1 MNKEPRAMNVLI
13 VVLVVLSLCLAPSVR
28 VAAQA
33 DHAEVGEVVAARGD
47 EVLQRAGA
55 TQLQMLAVGQI
66 LKSGDTIKT
75 GPYGGAAVLFN
86 DDTQVRIHR
95 NSTFKVESVRGGDG
109 VEESRFALISGAAW
123 SRAKA
128 LFRTV
133 TAGVQRGRRPIVSV
147 RTPSATL
154 GIRGTDWHVS
164 VDAAGRTTAT
174 VLSGEVEL
182 GNELGA
188 VSLTRGEVGT
198 AEHGQ
203 APAKR
208 AIVDLRDRPLI
219 VLQTGPEWLEMLRV
233 GGGDT
238 GGDDTLTK
246 AEQALD
252 SGDYAAADNL
262 LKGDVASPRAALV
275 TARVALHGR
284 DYARAEQALAVA
296 ATDSDARR
304 VALAKLTAVGVLVE
318 QHRFGEADA
327 AMAAL
332 ATSAGDLPD
341 TQLVRAWLSSF
352 AGDHATAIEV
362 ARAAAARFSG
372 DARFETLLAHLY
384 FLTDARD
391 DMQAAVGRALAL
403 DAKDHLAWY
412 EQGLYHQ
419 YSEPDAARA
428 LAAYTRSLEL
438 RPGFAPAYEKRGLV
452 NNDIGDYRAAV
463 RDLKAALA
471 ADPGSASAH
480 ANYGLVAAYLG
491 RLDEARSHLEQA
503 QTLNADEAYAG
514 LGLAYLDL
522 LGGAPSKAVDKTLKA
537 LVANPELPGIDWFL
551 AAATYQSGDYARTRQ
566 ALDTARQR
574 DPDDPIPDLIGSVT
588 AVDHF
593 EAGEAIREARRG
605 FEKTLRAKSF
615 AVDTLANARGGSATL
630 GQAYSNL
637 GLDEWGGYY
646 SMLAFDPYEAGG
658 YFYLSQANQFA
669 SERARLG
676 ANLQGLLLD
685 PTAVS
690 FPTRYYEP
698 FRQERHD
705 VTLAGT
711 LGYNDGGFIHSGGG
725 SVQGLLRRPDPIAY
739 YIAGSHEHDDGNR
752 DDNASGH
759 QSLQVQLGSSL
770 LDQSH
775 NLLFNLSAQHF
786 NQQLPGTASDGD
798 PDDAQMNQFLFAD
811 LGYQYRVNYHNRIMA
826 RVAGGYETSR
836 FSNGSPFGRGLGSRD
851 YSLLRTFGRDTTRG
865 LYGQG
870 LFDVTDLAVATINQ
884 PPSFPVLFTGP
895 LSDALCGVLFNVDC
909 PATPDNLAAAIDDD
923 ATLNDT
929 TNASK
934 LLFQL
939 RQMFDAGPLE
949 LTYGAGYGR
958 FDEHTVLNAITPR
971 LFGIANLFGV
981 GVDVPAC
988 PDIGVANPVG
998 QCAFVWTDAVGQR
1011 ISEDAVATSLEV
1023 YGQARWKL
1031 TPDLWLEGGVFYRDI
1046 SLGAN
1051 DKHQFDPR
1059 IGAAWRITPHHWLR
1073 ASSQSALIDSL
1084 RTQDTLAP
1092 VGILGAVVPDAY
1104 FSATDTLAATWY
1116 HQLRWDAEWSS
1127 RVYTFVQ
1134 VDRQDVEDFA
1144 LGFVPDSRFTIFGH
1158 LADGRLDTVSFG
1170 TNVWLA
1176 ERIGWSASYKHLWSE
1191 NRSQGAER
1199 GRDLPLIPEQEFHTG
1214 LTWVHPKAVTLGIG
1228 GNYTGERM
1236 ANLNNSRTLAGYWTA
1251 GAFANWQPFNK
1262 HLSLTLAADNLF
1274 DADYELAEGFTGV
1287 GTTVLMSA
1295 EYRF

>member
-1 MNKEPRAMNVLI
+1 MAL
-13 VVLVVLSLCLAPSVR
+13 LLSLPVMAEPAPDASAPV
-28 VAAQA
+28 
-33 DHAEVGEVVAARGD
+33 VGEVVAARGD
-47 EVLQRAGA
+47 EVLQRAGG
-55 TQLQMLAVGQI
+55 TQLEILAVGQI
-66 LKSGDTIKT
+66 LKGGDTIKT
-75 GPYGGAAVLFN
+75 GPYGGAAILFN

-95 NSTFKVESVRGGDG
+95 NSTFKVESVRNNDG
-109 VEESRFALISGAAW
+109 VDESRFALLSGAAW

-133 TAGVQRGRRPIVSV
+133 TAGVQRGRRSIVTV

-154 GIRGTDWHVS
+154 GIRGTDWHLS
-164 VDAAGRTTAT
+164 VDAQGRTTAT

-182 GNELGA
+182 GNELGT

-203 APAKR
+203 APSKR
-208 AIVDLRDRPLI
+208 AVVDLRDRPLI
-219 VLQTGPEWLEMLRV
+219 VLQTGPEWLETLQV
-233 GGGDT
+233 KAGGSAADGPI
-238 GGDDTLTK
+238 
-246 AEQALD
+246 AEAESALD
-252 SGDYAAADNL
+252 RGDYAAVDAL
-262 LKGDVASPRAALV
+262 LKGDVSTPRAALV
-275 TARVALHGR
+275 SAMVALHRR

-304 VALAKLTAVGVLVE
+304 VALARLAGIGVLVE
-318 QHRFGEADA
+318 QRRFGDADA

-332 ATSAGDLPD
+332 AQSADALPD
-341 TQLVRAWLSSF
+341 THLVRAWLLSF
-352 AGDHATAIEV
+352 AGDHQAAIEV
-362 ARAAAARFSG
+362 ARAGATRFSA
-372 DARFETLLAHLY
+372 DSRFETLLAHLY

-391 DMQAAVGRALAL
+391 DMQAAVARAVAL
-403 DAKDHLAWY
+403 NPNDHLAWY
-412 EQGLYHQ
+412 EQGLYHH

-428 LAAYTRSLEL
+428 LAAYTRSVEL
-438 RPGFAPAYEKRGLV
+438 RPSFAPGYEKRGLV
-452 NNDIGDYRAAV
+452 NNDLGDYRAAV

-480 ANYGLVAAYLG
+480 ANFGLVAAYLG
-491 RLDEARSHLEQA
+491 RLSEARSHLEQA
-503 QTLNADEAYAG
+503 QALNADEAYAG

-522 LGGAPSKAVDKTLKA
+522 LHGAAPAAVDKTLKA

-551 AAATYQSGDYARTRQ
+551 AAATYQSGDYPRTRQ
-566 ALDTARQR
+566 ALDTARHR

-593 EAGEAIREARRG
+593 EAGEAIRQARSG
-605 FEKTLRAKSF
+605 FDKTLRAKSF

-698 FRQERHD
+698 FRQQRHD
-705 VTLAGT
+705 VTLDST
-711 LGYNDGGFIHSGGG
+711 LGYNDGGFTYAAGGV
-725 SVQGLLRRPDPIAY
+725 VQGLVRRPDPIAY

-752 DDNASGH
+752 DDNGTGH
-759 QSLQVQLGSSL
+759 ESLQVQLGTSV
-770 LDQSH
+770 LDQTH
-775 NLLFNLSAQHF
+775 NLLFNLTAQHF
-786 NQQLPGTASDGD
+786 DQQLPGAASDGD

-826 RVAGGYETSR
+826 RVAGGYENSR
-836 FSNGSPFGRGLGSRD
+836 FSNGSPLGRGLSSRD
-851 YSLLRTFGRDTTRG
+851 YSLLRTFGINTTRG

-870 LFDVTDLAVATINQ
+870 LFDVTDLAIANINQ
-884 PPSFPVLFTGP
+884 PPNFPVLFTGP
-895 LSDALCGVLFNVDC
+895 LSNALCGVLFSVSC
-909 PATPDNLAAAIDDD
+909 PRTDDSSAAALDDD

-929 TNASK
+929 TNTSK

-939 RQMFDAGPLE
+939 RQMFDTGPLE
-949 LTYGAGYGR
+949 LTYGASYGR

-971 LFGIANLFGV
+971 LFGIGNLFGA
-981 GVDVPAC
+981 GVDVPSC
-988 PDIGVANPVG
+988 PFIGVNNPPA
-998 QCAFVWTDAVGQR
+998 QCAFLWTDPVRQR
-1011 ISEDAVATSLEV
+1011 LTQNQVATSLEV
-1023 YGQARWKL
+1023 FGQGRWKV
-1031 TPDLWLEGGVFYRDI
+1031 TSELWLEGGVFYRDI
-1046 SLGAN
+1046 DLGAN

-1059 IGAAWRITPHHWLR
+1059 IGLAWRVTPHHWLR
-1073 ASSQSALIDSL
+1073 VSSQSALIDTL

-1104 FSATDTLAATWY
+1104 FAATDTLAATWY

-1127 RVYTFVQ
+1127 RLYTFVQ

-1170 TNVWLA
+1170 ANVWLA
-1176 ERIGWSASYKHLWSE
+1176 ERIGWSASYKHLWSD
-1191 NRSQGAER
+1191 NRSSGADH

-1214 LTWVHPKAVTLGIG
+1214 LMWVHPKAVTVGVS
-1228 GNYTGERM
+1228 GNYTGERA
-1236 ANLNNSRTLAGYWTA
+1236 ANLNNSRKLGGYWTA

-1262 HLSLTLAADNLF
+1262 HLSLTLSADNLF